1 MREYTAEA
9 TIKFSTI
16 VNDKDGYHAE
26 DVAVEWFDRL
36 TDRFN
41 SDYVT
46 FTKGA
51 DVEHKPCEQGFVVE
65 ATYYATL
72 TFTAYTDDD
81 ADNTA
86 DQLLDID
93 LPEAV
98 KMHCCIESWERGQES
113 WAV

>member
-26 DVAVEWFDRL
+26 DVAVEGFDRL

-41 SDYVT
+41 SDYIT
-46 FTKGA
+46 FKGT
-51 DVEHKPCEQGFVVE
+51 DVEHKPCEHGFVVE

-93 LPEAV
+93 LPEDV
-98 KMHCCIESWERGQES
+98 KMHCCIESWERGQEA

>member
-26 DVAVEWFDRL
+26 DVAVEGFDKL

-41 SDYVT
+41 SDYIT
-46 FTKGA
+46 FNGT
-51 DVEHKPCEQGFVVE
+51 DVEHKPCEQGFIVE
-65 ATYYATL
+65 AIYYATL

-86 DQLLDID
+86 DQVLDID
-93 LPEAV
+93 LPEDV
-98 KMHCCIESWERGQES
+98 EMHCCIENWERRREA

>member
-26 DVAVEWFDRL
+26 DVAVEGFDKL

-41 SDYVT
+41 SDYIT
-46 FTKGA
+46 FNGT

-72 TFTAYTDDD
+72 NFTAYTDDE

-93 LPEAV
+93 LPTDV
-98 KMHCCIESWERGQES
+98 KMHCCIESWERRQEA

>member
-9 TIKFSTI
+9 TIKFSAI
-16 VNDKDGYHAE
+16 VNDKDGFRAE
-26 DVAVEWFDRL
+26 DVAVEWFDKL

-41 SDYVT
+41 SDYIT
-46 FTKGA
+46 FNGT
-51 DVEHKPCEQGFVVE
+51 DVEHRPCEQGFVVE

-72 TFTAYTDDD
+72 TFTACTDDD

-93 LPEAV
+93 LPEDV
-98 KMHCCIESWERGQES
+98 EMHCCIESWERGQEA

>member
-16 VNDKDGYHAE
+16 VNDKDGFHAE
-26 DVAVEWFDRL
+26 DVAVEGFDRL

-41 SDYVT
+41 SDYIT
-46 FTKGA
+46 FNGT

-86 DQLLDID
+86 DLLLDIE
-93 LPEAV
+93 LPEDV
-98 KMHCCIESWERGQES
+98 KMHCCIESWERGQEA

>member
-9 TIKFSTI
+9 TVKFRTI
-16 VNDKDGYHAE
+16 VNDKDGFHAE
-26 DVAVEWFDRL
+26 DVAVEGFDRL

-41 SDYVT
+41 SDYIT
-46 FTKGA
+46 FNGT
-51 DVEHKPCEQGFVVE
+51 DVEHKPCEKGFIVE

-72 TFTAYTDDD
+72 NFTAYTDDD

-93 LPEAV
+93 LPTDV
-98 KMHCCIESWERGQES
+98 KMHCCIESWERGQEA

>member
-9 TIKFSTI
+9 TIKFRTI
-16 VNDKDGYHAE
+16 VNDKDGFHAE
-26 DVAVEWFDRL
+26 DVAVEGFDRL

-41 SDYVT
+41 SDYIT
-46 FTKGA
+46 FNGT

-72 TFTAYTDDD
+72 NFTAYTDDD

-93 LPEAV
+93 LPTDV
-98 KMHCCIESWERGQES
+98 KMHCCIESWERGQEA

>member
-9 TIKFSTI
+9 TVKFRTI
-16 VNDKDGYHAE
+16 VNDKDGFHAE
-26 DVAVEWFDRL
+26 DVAVEGFDRL

-46 FTKGA
+46 FNGM

-72 TFTAYTDDD
+72 NFNAYTDDE

-93 LPEAV
+93 LPEDV
-98 KMHCCIESWERGQES
+98 EMHCCIENLERGQEA